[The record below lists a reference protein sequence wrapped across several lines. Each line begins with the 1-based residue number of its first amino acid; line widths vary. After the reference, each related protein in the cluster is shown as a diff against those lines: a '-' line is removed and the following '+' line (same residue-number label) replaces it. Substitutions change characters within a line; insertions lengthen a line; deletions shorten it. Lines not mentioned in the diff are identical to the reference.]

1 MSTVNHHAFQEPRSG
16 STQMASSPQPSPPEG
31 RGRRPGNSQV
41 HGPNARQKT
50 SRLLMIWD
58 SKYFFGLTGFNWPA
72 DFVRDRGRNFHNKI
86 FTAGAEKIDRKIIDM
101 IYL

>member
-1 MSTVNHHAFQEPRSG
+1 
-16 STQMASSPQPSPPEG
+16 
-31 RGRRPGNSQV
+31 
-41 HGPNARQKT
+41 
-50 SRLLMIWD
+50 MIWD

-101 IYL
+101 IYLLLSHFSV